1 MIPFIQFQ
9 SYGPLHK
16 RSVFIP
22 FWRYNQ
28 PMHMDWIDWLLGI
41 GLVTLIAVTFGLL
54 LPPYGYIGGALI
66 GVFMA
71 WRALKQRWELLKKH
85 TEDNK

>member
-1 MIPFIQFQ
+1 
-9 SYGPLHK
+9 
-16 RSVFIP
+16 
-22 FWRYNQ
+22 
-28 PMHMDWIDWLLGI
+28 MHMDWIDWLLGI

-71 WRALKQRWELLKKH
+71 WRALKQRRELLKKTH
-85 TEDNK
+85 GRQ